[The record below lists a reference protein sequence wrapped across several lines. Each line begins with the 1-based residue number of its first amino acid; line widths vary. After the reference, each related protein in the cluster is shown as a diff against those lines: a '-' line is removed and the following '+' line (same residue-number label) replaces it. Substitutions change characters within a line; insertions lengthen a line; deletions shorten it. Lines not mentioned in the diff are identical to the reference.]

1 MVQTATPPGAF
12 RFVAPDFLL
21 PDAVTGE
28 TISLAD
34 VRGTEATLVMFIC
47 NHCPYVQG
55 VIDRVVRDCRELEPL
70 GVRAVAIMPND
81 ISAYPEDGPD
91 EMKRFAK
98 QHKFPFPYLHDE
110 TQAIARAYGAVCTPD
125 FFGFDQGLRLAY
137 RGRVDAAGRNPAV
150 PGMKRELFEAMAA
163 LAKGKGAPAEQFPS
177 VGCSIKWRG
186 GH

>member
-1 MVQTATPPGAF
+1 MVQIATPTGAV
-12 RFVAPDFLL
+12 RTVAPDFLL
-21 PDAVTGE
+21 ADAVSGE

-47 NHCPYVQG
+47 NHCPYVQA

-81 ISAYPEDGPD
+81 VAAYPDDAPEL
-91 EMKRFAK
+91 MKRFAQ

-110 TQAIARAYGAVCTPD
+110 SQTIARAYGAVCTPD

-137 RGRVDAAGRNPAV
+137 RGRVDAAGLKAPETGIR
-150 PGMKRELFEAMAA
+150 RELFEAMAA
-163 LAKGKGAPAEQFPS
+163 IARGKGAPSEQFPS
-177 VGCSIKWRG
+177 IGCSIKWRG
-186 GH
+186 AH